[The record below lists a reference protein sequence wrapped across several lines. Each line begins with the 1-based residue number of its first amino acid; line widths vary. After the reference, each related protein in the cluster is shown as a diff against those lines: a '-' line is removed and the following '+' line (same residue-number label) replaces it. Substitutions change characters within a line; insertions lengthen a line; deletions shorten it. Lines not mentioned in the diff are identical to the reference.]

1 MDATAATDVTDVI
14 AALDIATALVTR
26 CGQYA
31 QQQQASAV
39 EEHKSAPTLSGAVVT
54 QVDQEVE
61 LLIDRTLAEQLPDDG
76 VHGEELVHRD
86 GVSGH
91 RWVVDP
97 VDGTLNYARR
107 LGPWSVVLSRWSGS
121 QPDLVAVWSDGRVY
135 AAVRGRGATVDGVSL
150 RLHPTEVET
159 GGIVLTG
166 AQLGPAVQGDGWLAR
181 TVSSSAAEIC
191 AVADGRVVGTVRL
204 SGHPRDLHG
213 PALLVQEAGGLV
225 TDCHGR
231 AWDGDSEGLVL
242 GAAGAHQRLLALA
255 ANPEK

>member
-1 MDATAATDVTDVI
+1 MDVTAATDVT

-31 QQQQASAV
+31 EQQQASAV
-39 EEHKSAPTLSGAVVT
+39 EELKSAPSLSGAVVT
-54 QVDQEVE
+54 QIDQEVE

-86 GVSGH
+86 GASGH
-91 RWVVDP
+91 RWIVDP

-107 LGPWSVVLSRWSGS
+107 LGPWSVVLSRWSAA
-121 QPDLVAVWSDGRVY
+121 QPDLVAVWSGGRVY
-135 AAVRGRGATVDGVSL
+135 AAVRGHGATLDGVAL
-150 RLHPTEVET
+150 RLHPSEVEA

-166 AQLGPAVQGDGWLAR
+166 AALGPAAQRGGWLAR
-181 TVSSSAAEIC
+181 TVSSSASEIC

-225 TDCHGR
+225 TDCHGK

-242 GAAGAHQRLLALA
+242 GATGAHDRLLALA
-255 ANPEK
+255 ATAMAH